1 VLVKRAEPPQ
11 NTEIAQR
18 AYLRRLLAD
27 GEAERLRTSLRITHG
42 EIAKECLTSHVV
54 VWRWFHGTDPRPP
67 FWQRLLAVLEKLE
80 VLEQLEILERLQGSN
95 R

>member
-1 VLVKRAEPPQ
+1 MCCEPSRTPQ

-27 GEAERLRTSLRITHG
+27 GDARRLRTSLRITYG
-42 EIAKECLTSHVV
+42 EIAQDCETSAPVV
-54 VWRWFHGTDPRPP
+54 YRWFHGTDPRPP
-67 FWQRLLAVLEKLE
+67 FWQRLLAVLE
-80 VLEQLEILERLQGSN
+80 QLQMLERLQGSN